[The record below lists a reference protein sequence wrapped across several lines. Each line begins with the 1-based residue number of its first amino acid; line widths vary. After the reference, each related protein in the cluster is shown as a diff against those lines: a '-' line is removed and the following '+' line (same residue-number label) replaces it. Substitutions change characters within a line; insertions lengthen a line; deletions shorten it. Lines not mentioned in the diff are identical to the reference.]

1 MNTKNFWI
9 SSIVGAIVNFLLG
22 WLAYGVLFTDIY
34 PPASGEPCFM
44 FYFLGSLAFAM
55 LLSYIFN
62 KWAGISN
69 WMSGAKAG
77 AFVTFLVALSMNF
90 NMYAGG
96 GIANV
101 PWKNF
106 LLDVI
111 IGVVMGA
118 ITGAVIAALSKPK
131 AEA

>member
-1 MNTKNFWI
+1 MNTKKFFV
-9 SSIVGAIVNFLLG
+9 SSIVGAIVFFLLG
-22 WLAYGVLFTDIY
+22 WLVYGILFTDIY
-34 PPASGEPCFM
+34 PPTGEEPCYL
-44 FYFLGSLAFAM
+44 FYLLGSLSFAM

-62 KWAGISN
+62 KWAGISS
-69 WMSGAKAG
+69 WASGAKAG
-77 AFVTFLVALSMNF
+77 ALITLFISLYMNF
-90 NMYAGG
+90 FMYADG

-111 IGVVMGA
+111 LGVVMGA
-118 ITGAVIAALSKPK
+118 ITGAVIAALSKSK